1 MNGLWEDSMNDKVD
15 FQHRGFN
22 RRDVLKTAGAGLAA
36 AALPYIPAMAQ
47 DAVEL
52 TLWSWLPDLQDQVD
66 LFEAAHP
73 NIKVKLVNAGQGGDE
88 YTKLRAALKAGSG
101 LPDVAH
107 MEFQLVRSFEQLKA
121 LADIGQWANAH
132 KDEFADWAWNQV
144 SDGDKVYAMPWDSGP
159 IAVLYR
165 NDVFEK
171 HSIAVP
177 KTWDDFAEQAI
188 KLHEAAPDVFLT
200 DATFSDGGW
209 TNSLLW
215 QAGWR
220 PFEVNGTEISIQV
233 NGEISKKFAAFW
245 QKLLDAKAVEA
256 KPGFVTEWYTSL
268 DEGRYAT
275 WITAGWG
282 PVFLTSFAK
291 KSAGQ
296 WRGAPIPQWDANKFV
311 SANWGGSTLAALAGS
326 QHPAEAAELAIWL
339 TVDPKATELYT
350 TKQFLF
356 PTRKAI
362 LASSDFA
369 DKSFDFYGGQAVNKV
384 FAESAKGVDPTFQWS
399 PFQDYVNQT
408 MGDVLGA
415 AAAGKGTLAAAFDS
429 LQDTFVQYAQDQ
441 GFTVKT

>member
-1 MNGLWEDSMNDKVD
+1 MNDKVG
-15 FQHRGFN
+15 FQRDGFN

-36 AALPYIPAMAQ
+36 AALSSAPAFAQ
-47 DAVEL
+47 GPVQL
-52 TLWSWLPDLQDQVD
+52 TLWSWLPNFRDQVD

-73 NIKVKLVNAGQGGDE
+73 NIKVNLVNAGQGGDE

-101 LPDVAH
+101 LPDVCH
-107 MEFQLVRSFEQLKA
+107 IEFQLVRSFEQLKA
-121 LADIGQWANAH
+121 LADIGASANAH
-132 KDEFADWAWNQV
+132 KDEFATWAWNEV

-165 NDVFEK
+165 NDVFEQ
-171 HSIAVP
+171 HDLAAP
-177 KTWDDFAEQAI
+177 KTWAEFADQAI
-188 KLHEAAPDVFLT
+188 KLHQAAPDVFLT

-209 TNSLLW
+209 TTSLLW

-220 PFEVNGTEISIQV
+220 PFEVDGDTIRIQV
-233 NGEISKKFAAFW
+233 NGDVAKTFAAYW
-245 QKLLDAKAVEA
+245 QKLLDAKAIEA

-291 KSAGQ
+291 KSAGK
-296 WRGAPIPQWDANKFV
+296 WRAAPLPQWDASKV
-311 SANWGGSTLAALAGS
+311 ASANWGGSTLAALAAS
-326 QHPAEAAELAIWL
+326 QHPKEAAELAVWL
-339 TVDPKATELYT
+339 TIDPKATELYT

-362 LASSDFA
+362 LDSPGFT
-369 DKSFDFYGGQAVNKV
+369 DKPFDFYGGQAVNKV
-384 FAESAKGVDPTFQWS
+384 FSESAKAVDPSFQWS

-408 MGDVLGA
+408 MGDELGA
-415 AAAGKGTLAAAFDS
+415 AAAGKRTLAAAFDS
-429 LQDTFVQYAQDQ
+429 LQDTFVQYAKDQ

>member
-1 MNGLWEDSMNDKVD
+1 MNDKVG
-15 FQHRGFN
+15 FQRDGFN
-22 RRDVLKTAGAGLAA
+22 RRDVLKTAGVSLAA
-36 AALPYIPAMAQ
+36 AAALSRVSAFAQ
-47 DAVEL
+47 SPVQL
-52 TLWSWLPDLQDQVD
+52 TLWSWLPNFQDQVS

-73 NIKVKLVNAGQGGDE
+73 NIKVNLINAGQGGDE

-101 LPDVAH
+101 LPDVCH
-107 MEFQLVRSFEQLKA
+107 LEFQLVRSFEQLKA
-121 LADIGQWANAH
+121 LADIGPSANAH
-132 KDEFADWAWNQV
+132 KDEFAAWAWSQV

-171 HSIAVP
+171 YNLTVP
-177 KTWDDFAEQAI
+177 KTWAEFADQAI

-209 TNSLLW
+209 TTSLLW

-220 PFEVNGTEISIQV
+220 PFEVNGAEIRIQV
-233 NGEISKKFAAFW
+233 NGDVAKKFAAYW
-245 QKLLDAKAVEA
+245 QKLIDAKAIEA

-275 WITAGWG
+275 WLTAGWG

-291 KSAGQ
+291 KSSGK
-296 WRGAPIPQWDANKFV
+296 WRAAPIPQWDASKSA
-311 SANWGGSTLAALAGS
+311 SANWGGSTLAALAAS
-326 QHPAEAAELAIWL
+326 KHPKEAAELAVWL
-339 TVDPKATELYT
+339 TIDPKATELYT

-362 LASSDFA
+362 LESSEFA
-369 DKSFDFYGGQAVNKV
+369 DKPFEFYGGQAVNKV
-384 FAESAKGVDPTFQWS
+384 FVESAKAVDPSFQWS

-408 MGDVLGA
+408 MGDKLGA
-415 AAAGKGTLAAAFDS
+415 AAAGNGTLAVAFDS
-429 LQDTFVQYAQDQ
+429 LQDTLVQYAQDQ